1 MDSQNTGL
9 FVNGLFHLAWYFQGS
24 SIWYHVSYFPSF
36 LSLNPGVGNCTPLQ
50 YTCLEIFMDRGAWQ
64 ATIHGAA
71 KSRRQHAQRVAG
83 IWGVAVT
90 LPTLGGRYPWTSK
103 SFSLKL
109 VGELWTALMSVLR
122 SLLLL
127 LLLLLS
133 HFSPVWPHRQQS
145 MRLPH
150 PWDSPGKNTGVGCH
164 FLLHLRSLCSHY

>member
-1 MDSQNTGL
+1 MGFPGGSVVKSLPAKAEDVGSIPGSRRFPEEETG
-9 FVNGLFHLAWYFQGS
+9 N
-24 SIWYHVSYFPSF
+24 
-36 LSLNPGVGNCTPLQ
+36 PLQ
-50 YTCLEIFMDRGAWQ
+50 YSCLKIPMDRGAWQ

-127 LLLLLS
+127 LLLLLLS